1 MEKFQ
6 KTDPPKCGHSV
17 SKSIFGILK
26 IKKLTPKTTLWN
38 YQKSK
43 LCTRRGEMEKFQKKD
58 PPKRWYSVSK
68 TAFGILEIKKN
79 TPKTT
84 FWKYPKSKQY
94 IRRGEMVPYCRQD
107 RHLTVFLPSGQ
118 TGYDIR
124 MKWGGKIFPTP
135 GLELGPPA
143 RRHCRRYICRTSN
156 APYGFV
162 VSQRPRGNGRTD
174 PCFYRESIDS

>member
-94 IRRGEMVPYCRQD
+94 IRRG
-107 RHLTVFLPSGQ
+107 G
-118 TGYDIR
+118 
-124 MKWGGKIFPTP
+124 KWFPTADRTVTWQCFY
-135 GLELGPPA
+135 LLG
-143 RRHCRRYICRTSN
+143 RL
-156 APYGFV
+156 
-162 VSQRPRGNGRTD
+162 GRTLEWNEEEN
-174 PCFYRESIDS
+174 FFLLRDSNSVPLHVDTVGDIFAELQTHPTGSL